1 MGSNKD
7 MMELLAIEEAG
18 NHPRARSG
26 DLWAIALSLA
36 VGWIV
41 IPLVLGSFVIFLLI
55 VPIFAGVLSV
65 YVTSLLLWHW
75 PPLIPVA
82 MFWFLG
88 LLLLLMAVR
97 VLALVVR
104 YGWLG
109 MKIYGIYF
117 AAVTVVGLIGSFTGL
132 FGFLDSWSESVSRG
146 LLQDLAGSV
155 EDIPAWGIGFIG
167 FDLRSIVEGTTLWF
181 KELDQDLMG
190 VFLFTVC
197 AMFISEIGLLG
208 SAAIKRG
215 ETMNRERKED
225 AELARNRGQVS
236 TPAPTGMQGVSFTEG
251 PAVVPA
257 PQPENYGQAAS
268 SKPAR
273 AQPVDRPVSTPTP
286 QPANYGLR
294 TNPSPAPARRPA
306 ETKPSTTNIPSPL
319 LNARAHLR
327 DGNPG
332 RAIDIATEVLRHDTG
347 NIAAYRIRAAAFVER
362 REFGRAISDCEQ
374 ALKTKPNDKYSREL
388 LAFARSKVYR

>member
-7 MMELLAIEEAG
+7 MMELLVIEEAG
-18 NHPRARSG
+18 NHPRAHPG
-26 DLWAIALSLA
+26 HVWLWIGFFVIGWSILLLTLA
-36 VGWIV
+36 
-41 IPLVLGSFVIFLLI
+41 SFVIFLLI
-55 VPIFAGVLSV
+55 VPVFTGVLSV
-65 YVTSLLLWHW
+65 YVTSLLVWQW
-75 PPLIPVA
+75 PPLIPAA
-82 MFWFLG
+82 MFWFIG

-97 VLALVVR
+97 VLAIVIR

-109 MKIYGIYF
+109 MKIYSIYF
-117 AAVTVVGLIGSFTGL
+117 AVVTVVGLIGSFTGL

-146 LLQDLAGSV
+146 LLQDLAGSA
-155 EDIPAWGIGFIG
+155 EGIPLLGIGFIG
-167 FDLRSIVEGTTLWF
+167 FEPRSIVEGTIFWF
-181 KELDQDLMG
+181 QDLDQDLMG

-215 ETMNRERKED
+215 ETMNREREED

-236 TPAPTGMQGVSFTEG
+236 TPVPTGMQGVSFTGG

-257 PQPENYGQAAS
+257 PQPENYGQAAA

-286 QPANYGLR
+286 QPANYELR
-294 TNPSPAPARRPA
+294 TNPSPAPVRQAA
-306 ETKPSTTNIPSPL
+306 ETKPSTANIRSRL

-347 NIAAYRIRAAAFVER
+347 NIAAYRVRAAAFVER
-362 REFGRAISDCEQ
+362 HEFGQAISDCEQ
-374 ALKTKPNDKYSREL
+374 VLKTKPNDKYSREL

>member
-7 MMELLAIEEAG
+7 MMELLAIEESE
-18 NHPRARSG
+18 NYPRADPGS
-26 DLWAIALSLA
+26 LWLMALSIP
-36 VGWIV
+36 VGSILL
-41 IPLVLGSFVIFLLI
+41 PLVLGFFVIFLLI
-55 VPIFAGVLSV
+55 VPIFSGVLSV

-88 LLLLLMAVR
+88 LLLFLMAVR

-104 YGWLG
+104 YGWQG
-109 MKIYGIYF
+109 MKIYSIYF
-117 AAVTVVGLIGSFTGL
+117 AVVTVVGLIGSFTGL

-146 LLQDLAGSV
+146 LLQDLAGFA
-155 EDIPAWGIGFIG
+155 EGIPAWDIGFIG
-167 FDLRSIVEGTTLWF
+167 WGLRSIIEGTVFWF
-181 KELDQDLMG
+181 KEIDQDLMG

-208 SAAIKRG
+208 SAAVKRG
-215 ETMNRERKED
+215 ETMNRED
-225 AELARNRGQVS
+225 AERARNNGQVS
-236 TPAPTGMQGVSFTEG
+236 TPVPTGKQGVPFTEG

-257 PQPENYGQAAS
+257 PQPENYRQAS
-268 SKPAR
+268 SFKPAR

-294 TNPSPAPARRPA
+294 TKPSPTPASRAA
-306 ETKPSTTNIPSPL
+306 ETKPSTTDIRSRL
-319 LNARAHLR
+319 LNARAHLKG
-327 DGNPG
+327 GNPG

-347 NIAAYRIRAAAFVER
+347 NITAYRVRAAAFVER
-362 REFGRAISDCEQ
+362 REFRRAISDCEQ